1 LSERKRE
8 GESERERDRE
18 KEREG
23 ERDNLR
29 TEKLFLR
36 KWKFS
41 SFQINLIV
49 QTNQPINGTAH
60 I

>member
-1 LSERKRE
+1 VKERR
-8 GESERERDRE
+8 ERERVRE
-18 KEREG
+18 ERKK
-23 ERDNLR
+23 ERDNLG

-41 SFQINLIV
+41 SFEINLIV